1 MIRQGYVSRNINNGD
16 RHRHLHA
23 AFQQL
28 EPSNE
33 SSYRYAPPESTATS
47 MSIIGCSGSGKTTTM
62 NKILRYYPQVI
73 EHKELGLKQIVY
85 LKIDC
90 PHDSS
95 LKTYAQTF

>member
-23 AFQQL
+23 AFQQQNL
-28 EPSNE
+28 QTKV
-33 SSYRYAPPESTATS
+33 YRYAPPESTATS

-90 PHDSS
+90 HMTA
-95 LKTYAQTF
+95 L